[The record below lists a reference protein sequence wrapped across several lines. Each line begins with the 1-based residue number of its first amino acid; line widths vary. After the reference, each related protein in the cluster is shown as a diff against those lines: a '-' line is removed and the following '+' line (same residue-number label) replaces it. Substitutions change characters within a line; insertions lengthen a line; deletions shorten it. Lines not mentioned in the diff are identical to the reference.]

1 MTMTA
6 HSPAWFLRAPLLAP
20 LVTGALL
27 LCAAPALAAP
37 AHDVRAFSAAD
48 ANALLDAPVEEQAGP
63 VTCAKG
69 EILLDNGTCA
79 ATRAFSIAKMGA
91 PSAPAQLTT
100 RPAQPRAALAPSGRP
115 ATPVGPRKVNP
126 AADVPLQFAVGSAVL
141 SPGSRANLAT
151 LAKQMSS
158 AQHQGKRVRIVG
170 HTDRSGTQQANLT
183 LSQRRADAVAEF
195 LASQGVDKSRIETLG
210 LADTVMIPGVSPFSP
225 RQRRVEITRV
235 Q

>member
-1 MTMTA
+1 MIA
-6 HSPAWFLRAPLLAP
+6 HSTTRLLRAPLMAP
-20 LVTGALL
+20 LLAGTLL
-27 LCAAPALAAP
+27 LAAAAPALAAP
-37 AHDVRAFSAAD
+37 AHDVRAFSVAD
-48 ANALLDAPVEEQAGP
+48 ANALLDTPVEEQAGP

-79 ATRAFSIAKMGA
+79 ATRAFSIAKMGNK
-91 PSAPAQLTT
+91 SEPAQLTT
-100 RPAQPRAALAPSGRP
+100 RPAQPRAQLAPSSRP
-115 ATPVGPRKVNP
+115 ATPVGARRINP

-151 LAKQMSS
+151 LAKALGS

-183 LSQRRADAVAEF
+183 LSQRRADAVAEY

>member
-1 MTMTA
+1 MTA
-6 HSPAWFLRAPLLAP
+6 HHKARFLRAPLLAP
-20 LVTGALL
+20 LLTGALL
-27 LCAAPALAAP
+27 LASAPVLAAP

-48 ANALLDAPVEEQAGP
+48 ANALLDTPVEEQAGP

-91 PSAPAQLTT
+91 KSEPAQLTT
-100 RPAQPRAALAPSGRP
+100 RPAQPRAALAPSSRP
-115 ATPVGPRKVNP
+115 ATPVGARRINP